1 MSGFTWLHQLFVWLA
16 KWIPRPFIVRATYRG
31 VRFDR
36 HGGMSVIEPGFRVY
50 WPICTEIRLVPV
62 TRRAWE
68 FGGKRL
74 ADTRIETTLGSLPG
88 VLVGDVVVT
97 ARVTDV
103 LAQVGVFSLSPQL
116 KADLGVALRAWDTTI
131 GLAGNEAAVQAVLS
145 ARMVTY
151 GLELDSFS
159 IHGAHSRLAV
169 VDPRPTSWREDATG
183 DIDTL

>member
-62 TRRAWE
+62 TRRAWT
-68 FGGKRL
+68 FDGRRL
-74 ADTRIETTLGSLPG
+74 ADARIKTTLGSLPG
-88 VLVGDVVVT
+88 VWVGDVALT

-103 LAQVGVFSLSPQL
+103 LAQVRVFSLPPQIA
-116 KADLGVALRAWDTTI
+116 ADVGVALRAWDTTI
-131 GLAGNEAAVQAVLS
+131 PLAENEAAVEAVLR
-145 ARMVTY
+145 ARIATY
-151 GLELDSFS
+151 GFELQSFV
-159 IHGAHSRLAV
+159 IAGAHTRFAIIDP
-169 VDPRPTSWREDATG
+169 DPRSWREDATG
-183 DIDTL
+183 DVDTL